1 MHRRRGLTAAT
12 AILSLTLATVA
23 LTGCG
28 ALDKALDCVRT
39 ADAIA
44 TSVDQLSRAVADG
57 SDPTQLAESLDT
69 IDEEIGNL
77 KNTTGDADLSKA
89 VDDLSKAVDSVR
101 KAVENGDATPDLS
114 GVTGAAGE
122 VGKICAP

>member
-1 MHRRRGLTAAT
+1 MRRRGLTTAT
-12 AILSLTLATVA
+12 VFLSLTVAAAA

-28 ALDKALDCVRT
+28 ALDKAFDCVRT

-89 VDDLSKAVDSVR
+89 VDDLSTAVESVR
-101 KAVENGDATPDLS
+101 TAVENGDATPDLS
-114 GVTGAAGE
+114 GVTGAATE
-122 VGKICAP
+122 VGRICTP